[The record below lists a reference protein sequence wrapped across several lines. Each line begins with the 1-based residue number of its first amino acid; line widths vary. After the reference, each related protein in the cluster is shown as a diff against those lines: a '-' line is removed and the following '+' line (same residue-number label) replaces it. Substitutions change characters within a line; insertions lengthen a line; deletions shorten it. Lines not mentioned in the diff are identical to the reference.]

1 MFSNNI
7 LALNQIGLGNEILDP
22 EDAFKMTVTE
32 IDDSLLINWEIEK
45 TYYLYQNSIKVT
57 HKNRSVEFELIGDP
71 VVHKDEFLGET
82 VIYRNSLDLEILD
95 TQNKIKYIKLPTR
108 KARKSELILT
118 QTKGIRTNT
127 NRGKINTKHANLI

>member
-1 MFSNNI
+1 MNNFDF
-7 LALNQIGLGNEILDP
+7 AT
-22 EDAFKMTVTE
+22 AT
-32 IDDSLLINWEIEK
+32 
-45 TYYLYQNSIKVT
+45 
-57 HKNRSVEFELIGDP
+57 R
-71 VVHKDEFLGET
+71 
-82 VIYRNSLDLEILD
+82 LDLEIWD

>member
-1 MFSNNI
+1 MNN
-7 LALNQIGLGNEILDP
+7 LNFATL
-22 EDAFKMTVTE
+22 T
-32 IDDSLLINWEIEK
+32 
-45 TYYLYQNSIKVT
+45 
-57 HKNRSVEFELIGDP
+57 R
-71 VVHKDEFLGET
+71 
-82 VIYRNSLDLEILD
+82 LDLEILD